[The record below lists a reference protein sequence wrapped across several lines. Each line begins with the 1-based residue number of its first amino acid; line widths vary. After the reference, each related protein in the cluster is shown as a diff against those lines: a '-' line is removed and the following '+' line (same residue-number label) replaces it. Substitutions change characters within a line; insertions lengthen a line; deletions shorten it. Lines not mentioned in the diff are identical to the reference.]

1 MDIWVK
7 TQVTGNINIV
17 VPFASAALAL
27 ETGSTLT
34 VKIINP
40 AGADITASVTAPTIT
55 EVVAGQGIYLI
66 QFPSNAATPTFT
78 LTNELNPYHL
88 VIKTSVLTGYRT
100 VIRVYCVDRL
110 PGEIA
115 KSTEVAALDTVV
127 DTMATAANLTTV
139 DTVVDSILSG
149 MATAT
154 NLAAAKTVVDTISST
169 MATSAALTTVDTVV
183 DTLTTNLAI
192 VDTVV
197 DALAVTLAGVPTL
210 AQIEASTV
218 IAKAAATT
226 FLTKCIKNKKKVKV
240 ISGVLYLII
249 YDDDNV
255 TEILRKAIKDV
266 DGTDVSDPAAG
277 VIALET
283 KSTV

>member
-17 VPFASAALAL
+17 VPFATAALAL

-34 VKIINP
+34 VKIISP

-110 PGEIA
+110 PGELS
-115 KSTEVAALDTVV
+115 KSTEIAAIDTLIDGAIITLDAVPTLAEIE
-127 DTMATAANLTTV
+127 ATT
-139 DTVVDSILSG
+139 IL
-149 MATAT
+149 
-154 NLAAAKTVVDTISST
+154 AK
-169 MATSAALTTVDTVV
+169 AAALTTVDTVV
-183 DTLTTNLAI
+183 DTIYSEMATAANLAVVDGLVDSLTTNLAT

-197 DALAVTLAGVPTL
+197 DALAVTLADVPTL
-210 AQIEASTV
+210 AEIEASTV
-218 IAKAAATT
+218 LAKAAATD
-226 FLTKCIKNKKKVKV
+226 FLLKCIKNKKKVKV
-240 ISGVLYLII
+240 ISGVCYLIV
-249 YDDDNV
+249 YDDDN
-255 TEILRKAIKDV
+255 TAEILRKAIKDV
-266 DGTDVSDPAAG
+266 DGADVADPASG
-277 VIALET
+277 VIAFET